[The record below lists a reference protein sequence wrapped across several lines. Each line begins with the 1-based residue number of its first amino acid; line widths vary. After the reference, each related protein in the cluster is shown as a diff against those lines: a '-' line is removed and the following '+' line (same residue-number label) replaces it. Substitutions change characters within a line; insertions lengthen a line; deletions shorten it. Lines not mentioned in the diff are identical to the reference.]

1 MMTPQDIVQ
10 MADVIAAAVVRR
22 MKPSDD
28 NITKRQAFE
37 EFGRKFIERHTAP
50 LGPLRPIR
58 IGKAKN
64 SPIYYSRL
72 EIAGLIEYQ
81 RQQRQEARR
90 LINQ

>member
-1 MMTPQDIVQ
+1 
-10 MADVIAAAVVRR
+10 MADVIAAAVVKR

-28 NITKRQAFE
+28 NISKRQAFE
-37 EFGRKFIERHTAP
+37 EFGRGFIEKNTAP
-50 LGPLRPIR
+50 FGSLRPIR
-58 IGKAKN
+58 LGKAKN

-90 LINQ
+90 LINHQ